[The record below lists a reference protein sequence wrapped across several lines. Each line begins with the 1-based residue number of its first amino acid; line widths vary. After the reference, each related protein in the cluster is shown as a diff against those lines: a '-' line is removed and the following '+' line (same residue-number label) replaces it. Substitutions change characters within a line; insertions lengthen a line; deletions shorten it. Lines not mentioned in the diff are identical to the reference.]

1 MTWLIRTRL
10 GKNDEDDDASKDVT
24 LTHLLFSVA
33 LLGILRP
40 LYIIRVTLLV
50 RFLRSVVP
58 KKVNFVNFVQTSE
71 SAPP

>member
-24 LTHLLFSVA
+24 LTHLFFSVA
-33 LLGILRP
+33 LLGILRHIF
-40 LYIIRVTLLV
+40 IIRVTLLV

-58 KKVNFVNFVQTSE
+58 KKVNFVQTSE